1 MVRKF
6 DFLVIGSGL
15 AGMSFALKVAHKG
28 TVALICKAGLEE
40 ANTYFAQGGI
50 ASVTNLAVDNFEKHI
65 EDTMIAGDWISDR
78 EAVEKVVR
86 NAPEQIK
93 ELIKWGVNFD
103 KKEDGEFDLH
113 KEGGHSE
120 FRILHH
126 KDNTGAEIQTSL
138 IEAVKQHPNITVL
151 TDHYAVEIITQHH
164 QGIIVTRH
172 TPGIKCYGA
181 YVLNEATGEV
191 DTFLSKV
198 TIMATGGCEAVYR
211 HTTNPLVA
219 TGDGI
224 AMVYRAKGA
233 VKDMEFIQF
242 HPTALFHPGD
252 RPSFLITEAMR
263 GYGGVLRTKD
273 GKEFMQKY
281 DPRLSL
287 APRDIVA
294 RAIDNEMKQR
304 GEDHVYLDVTHKD
317 PEETKKHF
325 PNIYKKCLSIGID
338 ITKEYIPVDPA
349 TRLPV
354 YSLYRKDS
362 QHMTPEML
370 DLVDTVIYDIQD
382 IGARFYTYISTLL
395 YVMRDCAA
403 AGKELVVLDRINPL
417 GGKVEGGLLQPGFES
432 FVGAYPLTTRYGLTP
447 GEFARLANEEQHI
460 GCQLHVLP
468 VLGWK
473 REMLFPETGL
483 YWMMPSPAI
492 PNFETALLYP
502 GTCLTE
508 ATNISEGRGTSAP
521 FELIGAPFINGAAL
535 ADRMNAKKL
544 PGVIFT
550 AAYFTPSASKHA
562 GRRCEGVHIHLTDTK
577 AYDTIRTG
585 TALLYAIR
593 EIYPNDFAL
602 RQPEDEKALLP
613 INRLTGSDVLAH
625 DWPDFDAL
633 MERWEN
639 EAKAFDERAAFA
651 RMYE

>member
-1 MVRKF
+1 MVLNGLDHLADAAPWLKGRR
-6 DFLVIGSGL
+6 LGLITSTSG
-15 AGMSFALKVAHKG
+15 
-28 TVALICKAGLEE
+28 
-40 ANTYFAQGGI
+40 
-50 ASVTNLAVDNFEKHI
+50 
-65 EDTMIAGDWISDR
+65 
-78 EAVEKVVR
+78 
-86 NAPEQIK
+86 
-93 ELIKWGVNFD
+93 
-103 KKEDGEFDLH
+103 
-113 KEGGHSE
+113 
-120 FRILHH
+120 
-126 KDNTGAEIQTSL
+126 
-138 IEAVKQHPNITVL
+138 
-151 TDHYAVEIITQHH
+151 
-164 QGIIVTRH
+164 VTRML
-172 TPGIKCYGA
+172 TSGIDA
-181 YVLNEATGEV
+181 IHAQ
-191 DTFLSKV
+191 F
-198 TIMATGGCEAVYR
+198 
-211 HTTNPLVA
+211 PL
-219 TGDGI
+219 
-224 AMVYRAKGA
+224 
-233 VKDMEFIQF
+233 
-242 HPTALFHPGD
+242 TALFGPEHGVRGD
-252 RPSFLITEAMR
+252 HDAGAT
-263 GYGGVLRTKD
+263 V
-273 GKEFMQKY
+273 
-281 DPRLSL
+281 
-287 APRDIVA
+287 
-294 RAIDNEMKQR
+294 
-304 GEDHVYLDVTHKD
+304 
-317 PEETKKHF
+317 ET
-325 PNIYKKCLSIGID
+325 Y
-338 ITKEYIPVDPA
+338 TDPA

-613 INRLTGSDVLAH
+613 INRLTGTKAYDTIRTGTALLYAIREIYPNDFALRQPEDEKALLPINRLTGSDVLAH

>member
-1 MVRKF
+1 MVLNGLDHLADAAPWLKGRR
-6 DFLVIGSGL
+6 LGLITSTSG
-15 AGMSFALKVAHKG
+15 
-28 TVALICKAGLEE
+28 
-40 ANTYFAQGGI
+40 
-50 ASVTNLAVDNFEKHI
+50 
-65 EDTMIAGDWISDR
+65 
-78 EAVEKVVR
+78 
-86 NAPEQIK
+86 
-93 ELIKWGVNFD
+93 
-103 KKEDGEFDLH
+103 
-113 KEGGHSE
+113 
-120 FRILHH
+120 
-126 KDNTGAEIQTSL
+126 
-138 IEAVKQHPNITVL
+138 
-151 TDHYAVEIITQHH
+151 
-164 QGIIVTRH
+164 VTRML
-172 TPGIKCYGA
+172 TSGIDA
-181 YVLNEATGEV
+181 IHAQ
-191 DTFLSKV
+191 F
-198 TIMATGGCEAVYR
+198 
-211 HTTNPLVA
+211 PL
-219 TGDGI
+219 
-224 AMVYRAKGA
+224 
-233 VKDMEFIQF
+233 
-242 HPTALFHPGD
+242 TALFGPEHGVRGD
-252 RPSFLITEAMR
+252 HDAGAT
-263 GYGGVLRTKD
+263 V
-273 GKEFMQKY
+273 
-281 DPRLSL
+281 
-287 APRDIVA
+287 
-294 RAIDNEMKQR
+294 
-304 GEDHVYLDVTHKD
+304 
-317 PEETKKHF
+317 ET
-325 PNIYKKCLSIGID
+325 Y
-338 ITKEYIPVDPA
+338 TDPA

-403 AGKELVVLDRINPL
+403 AGKELVVL
-417 GGKVEGGLLQPGFES
+417 
-432 FVGAYPLTTRYGLTP
+432 ARYGLTP

>member
-1 MVRKF
+1 MVLNGLDHLADAAPWLKGRR
-6 DFLVIGSGL
+6 LGLITSTSG
-15 AGMSFALKVAHKG
+15 
-28 TVALICKAGLEE
+28 
-40 ANTYFAQGGI
+40 
-50 ASVTNLAVDNFEKHI
+50 
-65 EDTMIAGDWISDR
+65 
-78 EAVEKVVR
+78 
-86 NAPEQIK
+86 
-93 ELIKWGVNFD
+93 
-103 KKEDGEFDLH
+103 
-113 KEGGHSE
+113 
-120 FRILHH
+120 
-126 KDNTGAEIQTSL
+126 
-138 IEAVKQHPNITVL
+138 
-151 TDHYAVEIITQHH
+151 
-164 QGIIVTRH
+164 VTRML
-172 TPGIKCYGA
+172 TSGIDA
-181 YVLNEATGEV
+181 IHAQ
-191 DTFLSKV
+191 F
-198 TIMATGGCEAVYR
+198 
-211 HTTNPLVA
+211 PL
-219 TGDGI
+219 
-224 AMVYRAKGA
+224 
-233 VKDMEFIQF
+233 
-242 HPTALFHPGD
+242 TALFGPEHGVRGD
-252 RPSFLITEAMR
+252 HDAGAT
-263 GYGGVLRTKD
+263 V
-273 GKEFMQKY
+273 
-281 DPRLSL
+281 
-287 APRDIVA
+287 
-294 RAIDNEMKQR
+294 
-304 GEDHVYLDVTHKD
+304 
-317 PEETKKHF
+317 ET
-325 PNIYKKCLSIGID
+325 Y
-338 ITKEYIPVDPA
+338 TDPA

-483 YWMMPSPAI
+483 Y
-492 PNFETALLYP
+492 
-502 GTCLTE
+502 
-508 ATNISEGRGTSAP
+508 
-521 FELIGAPFINGAAL
+521 
-535 ADRMNAKKL
+535 RMNAKKL

>member
-1 MVRKF
+1 MVLNGLDHLADAAPWLKGRR
-6 DFLVIGSGL
+6 LGLITSTSG
-15 AGMSFALKVAHKG
+15 
-28 TVALICKAGLEE
+28 
-40 ANTYFAQGGI
+40 
-50 ASVTNLAVDNFEKHI
+50 
-65 EDTMIAGDWISDR
+65 
-78 EAVEKVVR
+78 
-86 NAPEQIK
+86 
-93 ELIKWGVNFD
+93 
-103 KKEDGEFDLH
+103 
-113 KEGGHSE
+113 
-120 FRILHH
+120 
-126 KDNTGAEIQTSL
+126 
-138 IEAVKQHPNITVL
+138 
-151 TDHYAVEIITQHH
+151 
-164 QGIIVTRH
+164 VTRML
-172 TPGIKCYGA
+172 TSGIDA
-181 YVLNEATGEV
+181 IHAQ
-191 DTFLSKV
+191 F
-198 TIMATGGCEAVYR
+198 
-211 HTTNPLVA
+211 PL
-219 TGDGI
+219 
-224 AMVYRAKGA
+224 
-233 VKDMEFIQF
+233 
-242 HPTALFHPGD
+242 TALFGPEHGVRGD
-252 RPSFLITEAMR
+252 HDAGAT
-263 GYGGVLRTKD
+263 V
-273 GKEFMQKY
+273 
-281 DPRLSL
+281 
-287 APRDIVA
+287 
-294 RAIDNEMKQR
+294 
-304 GEDHVYLDVTHKD
+304 
-317 PEETKKHF
+317 ET
-325 PNIYKKCLSIGID
+325 Y
-338 ITKEYIPVDPA
+338 TDPA

-562 GRRCEGVHIHLTDTK
+562 GRRCEGVHIHLTDAK

-602 RQPEDEKALLP
+602 RQSEDEKALLP